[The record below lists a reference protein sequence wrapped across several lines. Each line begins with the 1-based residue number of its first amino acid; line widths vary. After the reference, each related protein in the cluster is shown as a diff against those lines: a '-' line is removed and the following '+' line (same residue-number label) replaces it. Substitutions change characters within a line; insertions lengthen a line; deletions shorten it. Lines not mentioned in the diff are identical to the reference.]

1 MVLYADDINILII
14 DEDENKLDEKTTLL
28 MNCQESWFDEN

>member
-14 DEDENKLDEKTTLL
+14 DKDENKLKEKNNSLNEPL
-28 MNCQESWFDEN
+28 RRLV